1 MNGGNLMKKLFPL
14 FASMILILS
23 ACGNAA
29 KDEHTEAEHA
39 EHTGAGETQTEL
51 DNSSPANT
59 ATGHDTHNHT
69 SGDIQEL
76 TESADVLPKF
86 LDGQHEDIRLVY
98 EVAGKATDIL
108 QWIPCYCGCGDSVG
122 HRSNLNCF
130 IAETREDGSILWDD
144 HGTRCLVC
152 LEIAV
157 ESVQMA
163 QQGKSLKEIREAID
177 SKYKEGYAAPTP
189 TDMPA

>member
-14 FASMILILS
+14 FASVILILS

-29 KDEHTEAEHA
+29 KDKHTEEEHA
-39 EHTGAGETQTEL
+39 AHKNAEEAQTNTEAA
-51 DNSSPANT
+51 SST
-59 ATGHDTHNHT
+59 DHESHDHA

-76 TESADVLPKF
+76 TASADVLPSF
-86 LDGQHEDIRLVY
+86 LEGQHEDIQLVY
-98 EVAGKATDIL
+98 QVAGKATDIL
-108 QWIPCYCGCGDSVG
+108 EWIPCYCGCGDSVG

-177 SKYKEGYAAPTP
+177 TKYKDGYAAPTP

>member
-1 MNGGNLMKKLFPL
+1 MKKLFPL
-14 FASMILILS
+14 FASIVLILS
-23 ACGNAA
+23 ACGNSA
-29 KDEHTEAEHA
+29 KDEHSEDEHA
-39 EHTGAGETQTEL
+39 NHESSADVQIDNAGTE
-51 DNSSPANT
+51 DAHS
-59 ATGHDTHNHT
+59 THNHT

-76 TESADVLPKF
+76 TASADELPKF
-86 LDGQHEDIRLVY
+86 LDDQNEDIRLVY
-98 EVAGKATDIL
+98 QVAGKATDIL
-108 QWIPCYCGCGDSVG
+108 QWIPCYCGCGESVG

-163 QQGKSLKEIREAID
+163 QEGKSLKEIRNAID
-177 SKYKEGYAAPTP
+177 AKYQEGYAAPTP
-189 TDMPA
+189 TEMPA